1 MKNKKL
7 LAALATLTLGG
18 AMVVVAFTG
27 CAHEHTY
34 SDKWESD
41 ETGHWH
47 CATCDDL
54 KESDKDYKKGYA
66 EHEWGGGDDKCDVCN
81 YERTPAVTEYTV
93 TLNLGGGSL
102 GSGVSNTL
110 TTVGGK
116 LTSLP
121 TPTAP
126 EGKEFKGWY
135 TAATGGVKVD
145 TTYTFTGDTKTV
157 TIYAQYEDE
166 KVAIEYTVTLD
177 AHGGTLAGATTIKT
191 VDGKITLPDAPTAA
205 PELTFTGWYTAAEGG
220 EKITAD
226 TVFDK
231 DTTIHAQ
238 WKATDGIYTEAGKV
252 IEALEWIAPGD
263 SAKKQYGGTGI
274 ELDAGTEF
282 VIKVEGTVLSHNAG
296 TLELWL
302 ANDCHGINFDQATGK
317 FTVKPGNARA
327 FDIYAKYYDDGT
339 PCWSIYISDGLKDEL
354 NVGGAYLVGG
364 GWDGANW
371 SIAADNYIDP
381 ENGITVN
388 LSADADF
395 KIVECL
401 DVAEGDNRGW
411 KYNDPKYYAVKD
423 DAAGYLNFASVS
435 GSGNAKVLAAG
446 EYTVNIVGTGEDI
459 KFVFTPAEGL
469 EPAPVE
475 DKFVKGGY
483 YLAGSFA
490 GGAWDVKEDMYIDP
504 AKGLTVTLAQGS
516 EFQVV
521 GCKDSATGGA
531 IWEYGAASYYRMA
544 EGKAEGYTEIPG
556 NNVKVIAAGQYTIT
570 IDDSGEK
577 PVFVITP
584 ADDVEPNL
592 NVEETVLHYYIKGK
606 NVTNNWQELKDD
618 AHELKETAAG
628 SGIYEMTIAM
638 EANDEF
644 MFYSTKVGVETGNV
658 SAGDKFIQS
667 GHLAEGIDCVDIKGF
682 NFTTVAAGTYTFS
695 YNAET
700 AKLTVTFVAAEA

>member
-18 AMVVVAFTG
+18 AMVMGAFTG

-66 EHEWGGGDDKCDVCN
+66 EHEWGGDDKCDVCN

-177 AHGGTLAGATTIKT
+177 AHGGTLAGASTIKT

-274 ELDAGTEF
+274 ELDPGTEF

-296 TLELWL
+296 TLELWT
-302 ANDCHGINFDQATGK
+302 ADNCHGINFDQATGK

-354 NVGGAYLVGG
+354 NIGGAYLVGS

-381 ENGITVN
+381 EKGITVN
-388 LSADADF
+388 LSATADF
-395 KIVECL
+395 KIAECL

-435 GSGNAKVLAAG
+435 SSGNVKVLAAG

-483 YLAGSFA
+483 YLAGSFV
-490 GGAWDVKEDMYIDP
+490 GGAWDTKEDLYIDP
-504 AKGLTVTLAQGS
+504 VKGLTVTLAQGS

-544 EGKAEGYTEIPG
+544 EGKTEGYTEIPG
-556 NNVKVIAAGQYTIT
+556 GNVKVIAAGQYTIT

-606 NVTNNWQELKDD
+606 NVTNNWKELKDD

-638 EANDEF
+638 EADDEF

-658 SAGDKFIQS
+658 SAGGKYIQS
-667 GHLAEGIDCVDIKGF
+667 GHLAEGIDCVAISGD
-682 NFTTVAAGTYTFS
+682 NFKTKAAGTYTFS

>member
-18 AMVVVAFTG
+18 AMVVGAFTG

-66 EHEWGGGDDKCDVCN
+66 EHEWGGDDKCDVCN

-177 AHGGTLAGATTIKT
+177 AHGGTLAGASTIKT

-231 DTTIHAQ
+231 DTTSHAQ

-327 FDIYAKYYDDGT
+327 FDIYAKYYDAGT

-446 EYTVNIVGTGEDI
+446 EYTVNVVGTGEDI

-556 NNVKVIAAGQYTIT
+556 GNVKVIAAGQYTIT

-592 NVEETVLHYYIKGK
+592 NVEETVLHYYIKGSK
-606 NVTNNWQELKDD
+606 VTNNWQELKDD

-628 SGIYEMTIAM
+628 SGIYEMTIVM
-638 EANDEF
+638 EADDVF

-658 SAGDKFIQS
+658 SAGDKYIQS
-667 GHLAEGIDCVDIKGF
+667 GHLAEGIDCVTIEGD
-682 NFTTVAAGTYTFS
+682 NFKTVAAGTYTFS